1 MGLPLTT
8 LLLLPTASSAAASPG
23 LTGLSSAGFPAGSST
38 GPAGSL
44 GGYFGTAIAGG
55 YLNQTEQTVFEHS
68 VSASATHGV
77 LTHWWLTAH
86 DRDGISTYTHYAM
99 LRIYIDGEANASLAF
114 TPSLA
119 IGVGFGDPAGPWAT
133 SLFGRGSAAGAW
145 FSNLR
150 VPFTSSIRIT
160 LQQAI
165 GRPDY
170 RNSRDCLWDLRC
182 AGQMTSEMF
191 VRTGLFFICRGAENL
206 GIEIGGVP
214 VPLPG
219 SRLRLQTREQRLAPL
234 EFLTVASLPR
244 GSKGLVLMHTLAFSA
259 NSSASDGAGE
269 HRLDVSRT
277 CLAA

>member
-68 VSASATHGV
+68 VSAAASHGV

-86 DRDGISTYTHYAM
+86 DHGGISTYTHYAM
-99 LRIYIDGEANASLAF
+99 LRVYIDGEANASLAF

-170 RNSRDCLWDLRC
+170 R
-182 AGQMTSEMF
+182 
-191 VRTGLFFICRGAENL
+191 LFFICRGAENL
-206 GIEIGGVP
+206 GIEVGGVP

-234 EFLTVASLPR
+234 EFLTVASLPP

-259 NSSASDGAGE
+259 NSSSASEHAGE
-269 HRLDVSRT
+269 HRPLADDSSR
-277 CLAA
+277 LWAASLTPRRCVQRLGLGRATTRR